1 MKKLSIKLHVQA
13 PTKARSGC
21 PRSSTSD
28 CGINYRGS

>member
-21 PRSSTSD
+21 TSSTTGV